1 MLDDVDEERFQRLR
15 YVELKHGRICQ
26 LAFLGQIVTRAGIH
40 LNGDIDLDGHSF
52 DSYPNGLAA
61 VFGPDAIPALGLV
74 QIIGF
79 IGVLETVTELIKP
92 HYTKAGKEPYPP
104 MIKPR
109 KGYFNSAI
117 LEGELCLGLRLGL
130 SLSPARIHAHL
141 ALTA

>member
-79 IGVLETVTELIKP
+79 IGALELFVMKDGTCDTCRRRD
-92 HYTKAGKEPYPP
+92 
-104 MIKPR
+104 M
-109 KGYFNSAI
+109 NSAC
-117 LEGELCLGLRLGL
+117 GNCV
-130 SLSPARIHAHL
+130 HV
-141 ALTA
+141 